1 MWEGGTPLPR
11 QEPQQFDHQNGAF
24 WWILNCK
31 SVVNLS
37 IIDCFVLSIA
47 EVLVL
52 QKLKNPARY
61 KCSTI
66 HMFILHIP
74 VCSGSPYAVY
84 TPLFK
89 CSSSLLLARLFVGQ
103 CL

>member
-1 MWEGGTPLPR
+1 MEKSAIKIAGADAREAKPSEWGWVWEGGCPLPR

-31 SVVNLS
+31 SVVKLS
-37 IIDCFVLSIA
+37 IIYCFVLSIA

-61 KCSTI
+61 KIKQI
-66 HMFILHIP
+66 HL
-74 VCSGSPYAVY
+74 
-84 TPLFK
+84 
-89 CSSSLLLARLFVGQ
+89 Q
-103 CL
+103 

>member
-1 MWEGGTPLPR
+1 MEKSAIKMRGLDAREAKPTEWGVGVGGGLGPLPR

-31 SVVNLS
+31 SVVKLS
-37 IIDCFVLSIA
+37 IIYCFILSIA

-61 KCSTI
+61 KI
-66 HMFILHIP
+66 KQI
-74 VCSGSPYAVY
+74 
-84 TPLFK
+84 
-89 CSSSLLLARLFVGQ
+89 Q
-103 CL
+103 Q